1 MTTHYTI
8 KTANGHIVDANCW
21 QGCDLNFQVHIDG
34 KLYTEGS
41 SYIGNGDTA
50 ETEAKHQATQTA
62 EDIDSGRLVEV
73 GDGWKLAE
81 EVA

>member
-1 MTTHYTI
+1 MEAVRFQRDGEAQKKDRRFLVWVLTTNTP
-8 KTANGHIVDANCW
+8 
-21 QGCDLNFQVHIDG
+21 
-34 KLYTEGS
+34 
-41 SYIGNGDTA
+41 
-50 ETEAKHQATQTA
+50 ETEAKHQASQTA